1 MTETTLKLVKRLLQ
15 ERMQKRLRELP
26 ELGLEEL
33 VDAFIDASSLEC
45 IDFRLKAEGAKGVL
59 LDALDKDLSVLD
71 RFLGQVAEELVAL
84 IGEEKQEEEQV
95 EEDQADEP
103 VEE

>member
-1 MTETTLKLVKRLLQ
+1 MNETTLKLVKRLLQ

-33 VDAFIDASSLEC
+33 VDAFIDASCLEC
-45 IDFRLKAEGAKGVL
+45 IDFRLKVEGAKGVL

-84 IGEEKQEEEQV
+84 IGEEEQEENQEEENQT
-95 EEDQADEP
+95 DDP